1 MGIALHRGSMPV
13 MVAGCAML
21 VHVTVVRSRSVG
33 RRTRAIARG
42 LRSVAP
48 TRRLHRCTQN
58 RWQRRENQNRQDM
71 FHLATPTMN
80 LSGY

>member
-1 MGIALHRGSMPV
+1 
-13 MVAGCAML
+13 MVAVCAMF

-33 RRTRAIARG
+33 RRTRAIARS

-48 TRRLHRCTQN
+48 SRRLHRRTQN
-58 RWQRRENQNRQDM
+58 RWRCRENQNGQDF

-80 LSGY
+80 LSAY

>member
-1 MGIALHRGSMPV
+1 MDITLRRGSMPV

-21 VHVTVVRSRSVG
+21 AHVTVVRSRSVG
-33 RRTRAIARG
+33 SRTRAIARS
-42 LRSVAP
+42 LRSVAS
-48 TRRLHRCTQN
+48 TRRLHRRTQN
-58 RWQRRENQNRQDM
+58 HWRRRENQNGQDL